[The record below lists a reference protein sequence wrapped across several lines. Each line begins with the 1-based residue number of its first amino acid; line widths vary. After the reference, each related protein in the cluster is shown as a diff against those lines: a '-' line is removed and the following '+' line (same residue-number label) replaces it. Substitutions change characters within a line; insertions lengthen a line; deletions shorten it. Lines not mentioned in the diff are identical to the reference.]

1 MGTEGNSGRG
11 REERNR
17 KGKYWEGVE
26 SKKVAARSKNK
37 RYGETQ
43 KTVLSTNNSMN

>member
-26 SKKVAARSKNK
+26 SKKVAARSMEKHK
-37 RYGETQ
+37 RLFCLQTIQ
-43 KTVLSTNNSMN
+43 